1 MWLQILV
8 IVVLVLALFPAL
20 RRRVTGLVGRGLAV
34 GLAIGLLLLA
44 VFAFVQH

>member
-8 IVVLVLALFPAL
+8 IVVLVLGLFPAL
-20 RRRVTGLVGRGLAV
+20 RRRVIALVGRGLAV
-34 GLAIGLLLLA
+34 ALAIGLLLLA

>member
-8 IVVLVLALFPAL
+8 VVVLVLALFPAL
-20 RRRVTGLVGRGLAV
+20 RRRVMALIGRSLTVA
-34 GLAIGLLLLA
+34 LAIGLLLLA

>member
-8 IVVLVLALFPAL
+8 VVVLVLALF
-20 RRRVTGLVGRGLAV
+20 RRVMALIGRSLTVA
-34 GLAIGLLLLA
+34 LAIGLLLLA